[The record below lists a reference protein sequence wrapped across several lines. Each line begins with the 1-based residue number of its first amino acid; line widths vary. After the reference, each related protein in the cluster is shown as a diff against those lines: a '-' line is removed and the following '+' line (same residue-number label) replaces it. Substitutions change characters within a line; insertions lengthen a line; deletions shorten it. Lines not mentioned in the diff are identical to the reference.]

1 MRSQSGTVREA
12 AMATNLFGMDV
23 DGVLTD
29 GGIYY
34 GEGAVELKRFNAQD
48 GMGVTLLRMAGIVP
62 FIITSRESC
71 AVETRAAELGI
82 DEVHQ
87 GVKDKMTCLES
98 ILERH
103 GAGLD
108 EVAYV
113 GDDLSDLC
121 IMLEVGLPIAVAN
134 ARPEIKRIAQHVTDA
149 GGGDGA
155 VREAAEFVLR
165 RAGVLEDLAAR
176 FRDGEAAARGL

>member
-1 MRSQSGTVREA
+1 
-12 AMATNLFGMDV
+12 MAIRLFGMDV

-34 GEGAVELKRFNAQD
+34 GGPAAELKRFDAQD

-62 FIITSRESC
+62 FIITARGSA
-71 AVETRAAELGI
+71 AVERRADELGI

-87 GVKDKMTCLES
+87 NVKDKIGCLMG
-98 ILERH
+98 ILDRR

-108 EVAYV
+108 ETAYV

-121 IMLEVGLPIAVAN
+121 VMVKVGLPIAVAN
-134 ARPEIKRIAQHVTDA
+134 AREEVKRVARHVTA
-149 GGGDGA
+149 ASGGRGG
-155 VREAAEFVLR
+155 VREACEYVLR
-165 RAGVLEDLAAR
+165 EAGLLDNLAAR
-176 FRDGEAAARGL
+176 FLEGEARAWEK